1 VQLRRKK
8 AQSGDSGPKVPGY
21 IVTFSDMV
29 TLLLTFFVM
38 LLSLATTQDPE
49 LFNSGR
55 DSFVESLKGLGL
67 GMLIGK
73 DQAIEFTNPKTKHP
87 IQNPEKTQN
96 KRTIDAKE
104 ERTRRLFN
112 QLRNSARTMPS
123 QIPGQRLDFPVL
135 DVHFAD
141 TSTELN
147 AAAKQS
153 ISQLC
158 RNIYLDIEPRPTQLY
173 VLGLAQEGSDNKKS
187 WTLSALRAKT
197 VADFVAETFPEQN
210 RPAVYSWGAGPGKI
224 WNGKDNAIP
233 QGCQIVIA
241 VLR

>member
-8 AQSGDSGPKVPGY
+8 TQFGDSGPKVPGY

-38 LLSLATTQDPE
+38 LLSLANTQDPE

-87 IQNPEKTQN
+87 IHEPEETMN
-96 KRTIDAKE
+96 KRTIDARE

-112 QLRNSARTMPS
+112 QLRNSARTIPS
-123 QIPGQRLDFPVL
+123 QISGQRLDFPVL
-135 DVHFAD
+135 GVHFAAE
-141 TSTELN
+141 STELDV
-147 AAAKQS
+147 AAKQS
-153 ISQLC
+153 INELC
-158 RNIYLDIEPRPTQLY
+158 RKLYRDLEPKPTQLY
-173 VLGLAQEGSDNKKS
+173 VLGLADEGSDNKQL

-197 VADFVAETFPEQN
+197 VADFVTEIFPKQS

-224 WNGKDNAIP
+224 WSGEDNAIP